1 MARLATTIEILTAN
15 LIVAQELEINRDPEG
30 RNEPSNRA
38 RDPQGRART
47 RRRAVVDLLRGAL
60 ETLK

>member
-15 LIVAQELEINRDPEG
+15 LIVAQELENRDPEG